1 MPVLAGGV
9 EAKVAGEAL
18 ILTHSG
24 AAYHPRSRTLL
35 VADLHFE
42 KGSAFARRGAFLP
55 PYDTRTTLRRLARL
69 CSALDPAEVIS
80 LGDAFHDVEAEA
92 RMDRA
97 DAELLCALVSGRR
110 WTWIL
115 GNHDPAPPARFAGIV
130 ETERQLGGLVL
141 RHEPTECAAS
151 GEVAGHL
158 HPCARVNAERMSIR
172 RRCYVTDGERL
183 VLPAFGAY
191 AGGLNVLD
199 AAFAPLFEDF
209 TVFLMGGQGV
219 YPFHGS
225 AVLPDGGWPLRAAIR
240 ENGRANARRR
250 RAGR

>member
-1 MPVLAGGV
+1 MLVLAGGV
-9 EAKVAGEAL
+9 EARVAGEAL
-18 ILTHSG
+18 ILTTSG

-69 CSALDPAEVIS
+69 CVAIDPAEIIS
-80 LGDAFHDVEAEA
+80 LGDAFHDVEAES
-92 RMDRA
+92 RMDRG
-97 DAELLCALVSGRR
+97 DAELLAGLVSGRR

-115 GNHDPAPPARFAGIV
+115 GNHDPAPPARFAGVV
-130 ETERQLGGLVL
+130 ETERQLGTLLL
-141 RHEPTECAAS
+141 RHEPTESAAP

-172 RRCYVTDGERL
+172 RRCFITDGERL

-199 AAFAPLFEDF
+199 PAFSALFKDF

-225 AVLPDGGWPLRAAIR
+225 AVLPDGGWPLRAVIR
-240 ENGRANARRR
+240 NQSPGNARRG